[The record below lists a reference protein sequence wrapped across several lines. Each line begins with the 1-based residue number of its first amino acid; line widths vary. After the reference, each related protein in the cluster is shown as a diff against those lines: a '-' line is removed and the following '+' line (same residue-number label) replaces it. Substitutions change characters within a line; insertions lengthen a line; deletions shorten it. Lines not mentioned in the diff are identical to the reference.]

1 MLVFYYL
8 QSRIEFRIKIIEW
21 IVDRVCFFVG
31 FNNVGFR
38 MQALHK
44 PAAGNKSKGNSFFIY
59 QPFKVNGK
67 EGLLE
72 YPFVF
77 LKYRIVIH
85 NNILCCANKK
95 TVPEFSGTALVVS
108 GAGSPSPAAIKSP

>member
-1 MLVFYYL
+1 MEKKVYL
-8 QSRIEFRIKIIEW
+8 NIQS
-21 IVDRVCFFVG
+21 
-31 FNNVGFR
+31 
-38 MQALHK
+38 
-44 PAAGNKSKGNSFFIY
+44 
-59 QPFKVNGK
+59 
-67 EGLLE
+67 
-72 YPFVF
+72 F